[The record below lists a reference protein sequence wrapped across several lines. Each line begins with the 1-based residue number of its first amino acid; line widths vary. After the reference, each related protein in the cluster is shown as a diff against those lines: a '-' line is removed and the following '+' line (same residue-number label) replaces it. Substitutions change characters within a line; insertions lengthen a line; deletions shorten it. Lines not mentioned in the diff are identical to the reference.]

1 MIYLAALSLACLH
14 YRTPLWE
21 ETEAD
26 TGKGFTFAHKFH
38 WQGHSNVCGAEGR
51 LVFQV

>member
-1 MIYLAALSLACLH
+1 MVYLAALSLACLR

-26 TGKGFTFAHKFH
+26 TWKGFTFAPRFH
-38 WQGHSNVCGAEGR
+38 WQVHSNVCGAEGR
-51 LVFQV
+51 LFSQV